1 MLGTNNKMK
10 RIQTLSRLLK
20 IQKTLI
26 HYQLDEF
33 IADIPALHSL
43 RWIFYLS
50 PRLWFRK
57 TTSSSR
63 GERLRCALE
72 DLGPLYVK
80 FGQSLSTRP
89 DLLPEDI
96 ATELS
101 KLQDDVPAF
110 SSDLAEQE
118 ILKAFGQPATDI
130 FTDFDSNAF
139 ASASIAQAHLATL
152 KSGEEVIVKILR
164 PNIWEAI
171 EKDMEILILCAK
183 LINNYSE
190 ESKRLRPI
198 EVVSDYQTT
207 VLHELDLVR
216 EAANCAQIGRNWE
229 GSEII
234 KVPKIYWDYCKTNI
248 LVQERIH
255 GIPINNIKKLK
266 AAGVN
271 IERLAING
279 VQIFFTQVFLHN
291 LFHADMHPGNVFVD
305 ISNPEKPLY
314 AAVDFG
320 IVGSLDEKDKRYLA
334 RSFSAFFER
343 DYTTIASSF
352 VDAGWVPKET
362 RLDAFEASIR
372 TVCDPIADRP
382 LEDISFGQLLIRLF
396 QTAREFKMEN
406 QPQLV
411 QLEKTLLNIEGLGR
425 QLYPQL
431 DIVAAA
437 KPVLDEW
444 KDQQTNLKSV
454 LNKLQKDAPEIKRT
468 IEELPTLA
476 KQFLD
481 VDLRS
486 NDTNEDFLKSVSK
499 TFYQSLL
506 GLAVMLVGGTLLGLE
521 VLAGWWL
528 LGFGFVVL
536 LLSKPKS

>member
-1 MLGTNNKMK
+1 MK

-118 ILKAFGQPATDI
+118 ILKAFGQPAMDI

-139 ASASIAQAHLATL
+139 ASASVAQAHLATL

-255 GIPINNIKKLK
+255 GIPINNIKELK

-271 IERLAING
+271 IEQLAING

-305 ISNPEKPLY
+305 IANPEKPLY

-406 QPQLV
+406 QPQLI

-481 VDLRS
+481 VDFRS

>member
-1 MLGTNNKMK
+1 MLDTNNKMK
-10 RIQTLSRLLK
+10 KIQTLSRLLK

-26 HYQLDEF
+26 YYQLDEF

-50 PRLWFRK
+50 PSLWFRK

-110 SSDLAEQE
+110 SAELVEQE
-118 ILKAFGQPATDI
+118 VLKAFGQPATDI
-130 FTDFDSNAF
+130 FKDFDNNAF

-171 EKDMEILILCAK
+171 ARDMEILILCAK
-183 LINNYSE
+183 LINSYSE

-198 EVVSDYQTT
+198 EVVSDYQAT

-234 KVPKIYWDYCKTNI
+234 KVPKIYWDYCKTNV

-255 GIPINNIKKLK
+255 GVPINNIKELK
-266 AAGVN
+266 SAGVN
-271 IERLAING
+271 IEELAING
-279 VQIFFTQVFLHN
+279 VRIFFTQVFLHN

-305 ISNPEKPLY
+305 ISNPKKPLY

-320 IVGSLDEKDKRYLA
+320 IVGSSDEKDKRYLA

-454 LNKLQKDAPEIKRT
+454 LSKLQKDAPEIKRT

-481 VDLRS
+481 TDLRG
-486 NDTNEDFLKSVSK
+486 NDTNEDFLKSISK

-506 GLAVMLVGGTLLGLE
+506 GLAVMLVGGALLGLE

-528 LGFGFVVL
+528 LGFGFIVL
-536 LLSKPKS
+536 LFSKPKS

>member
-1 MLGTNNKMK
+1 MK
-10 RIQTLSRLLK
+10 KIQTLSRLLK

-26 HYQLDEF
+26 YYQLDEF

-57 TTSSSR
+57 TTSLSR

-72 DLGPLYVK
+72 HLGPLYVK

-110 SSDLAEQE
+110 SSDLVEQE
-118 ILKAFGQPATDI
+118 ILKAFGQPSMDV
-130 FTDFDSNAF
+130 FTNFDSDAF

-216 EAANCAQIGRNWE
+216 EAANCAQIGRNCLD
-229 GSEII
+229 SEII

-255 GIPINNIKKLK
+255 GIPINNLQQLK

-271 IERLAING
+271 IEQLAING
-279 VQIFFTQVFLHN
+279 VQIFFTQVFRDN
-291 LFHADMHPGNVFVD
+291 FFHADMHPGNIFVV
-305 ISNPEKPLY
+305 SGKEKELPIIK
-314 AAVDFG
+314 VIDFG
-320 IVGSLDEKDKRYLA
+320 IMCSLTEYDQHYLA
-334 RSFSAFFER
+334 DNLVAFLNR
-343 DYTTIASSF
+343 DYNRVAVLHIKS
-352 VDAGWVPKET
+352 GWVPSET
-362 RLDAFEASIR
+362 RIDELEGAIR
-372 TVCDPIADRP
+372 TVCEPLLDRP
-382 LEDISFGQLLIRLF
+382 IHEISLGELLQRLF
-396 QTAREFKMEN
+396 QIARSFDVEIL
-406 QPQLV
+406 PQLV
-411 QLEKTLLNIEGLGR
+411 LLQKTIINIEGIVR
-425 QLYPQL
+425 QLHPHL
-431 DIVAAA
+431 DLWETARPEMERWMSERMGVRGLI
-437 KPVLDEW
+437 KGTIL
-444 KDQQTNLKSV
+444 NLPRV
-454 LNKLQKDAPEIKRT
+454 
-468 IEELPTLA
+468 IERLPELPNRA
-476 KQFLD
+476 I
-481 VDLRS
+481 DLIDKIYDGKIEME
-486 NDTNEDFLKSVSK
+486 NKSEEIHKLREEMKIYNRK
-499 TFYQSLL
+499 TILSVI
-506 GLAVMLVGGTLLGLE
+506 GS
-521 VLAGWWL
+521 
-528 LGFGFVVL
+528 GFI
-536 LLSKPKS
+536 LSSSIIYALNNTTHGAMISVPLSMKYI

>member
-1 MLGTNNKMK
+1 MLDINNKMK

-33 IADIPALHSL
+33 IADIPALYSL

-118 ILKAFGQPATDI
+118 ILKAFGQPAMDI

-305 ISNPEKPLY
+305 IANPEKPLY

-481 VDLRS
+481 VDFRS

>member
-1 MLGTNNKMK
+1 MK

-110 SSDLAEQE
+110 SSNLVEQE
-118 ILKAFGQPATDI
+118 ILKAFGQPSMDV
-130 FTDFDSNAF
+130 FTNFDSDAF

-190 ESKRLRPI
+190 ELKRLRPI

-216 EAANCAQIGRNWE
+216 EAANCAQIGRNWVD
-229 GSEII
+229 SEII

-255 GIPINNIKKLK
+255 GIPINNLQQLK

-271 IERLAING
+271 IEQLAING

-343 DYTTIASSF
+343 DYTTIASNF
-352 VDAGWVPKET
+352 IDAGWVPKET
-362 RLDAFEASIR
+362 RLHAFEASIR
-372 TVCDPIADRP
+372 TVCEPIADKP

-425 QLYPQL
+425 QLYPKL

-444 KDQQTNLKSV
+444 KDQQTSLKSV

-481 VDLRS
+481 TDLRS
-486 NDTNEDFLKSVSK
+486 NDINEDFLKSVSK

-506 GLAVMLVGGTLLGLE
+506 GLAVMLVGGALLGLE

>member
-1 MLGTNNKMK
+1 MLDTNNKMK
-10 RIQTLSRLLK
+10 KIQTLSRLLK

-26 HYQLDEF
+26 YYQLDEF

-50 PRLWFRK
+50 PSLWFRK

-110 SSDLAEQE
+110 SADLVEQE
-118 ILKAFGQPATDI
+118 VLKAFGQPATDI
-130 FTDFDSNAF
+130 FKDFDNNAF

-171 EKDMEILILCAK
+171 ARDMEILILCAK
-183 LINNYSE
+183 LINSYSE

-198 EVVSDYQTT
+198 EVVSDYQAT

-234 KVPKIYWDYCKTNI
+234 KVPKIYWDYCKTNV

-255 GIPINNIKKLK
+255 GVPINNIKELK
-266 AAGVN
+266 SAGVN
-271 IERLAING
+271 IEELAING
-279 VQIFFTQVFLHN
+279 VRIFFTQVFLHN

-305 ISNPEKPLY
+305 ISNPKKPLY

-444 KDQQTNLKSV
+444 KDQQTNLRSI
-454 LNKLQKDAPEIKRT
+454 LGKLQKDAPEIKRT

-481 VDLRS
+481 TDLRG
-486 NDTNEDFLKSVSK
+486 NDTNEDFLKSISK

-506 GLAVMLVGGTLLGLE
+506 GLAVMLVGGALLGLE

-528 LGFGFVVL
+528 LGFGFIVL
-536 LLSKPKS
+536 LFSKPKS